1 MNSSPRDFRV
11 LHHPRDGVV
20 AEDKGVVSALRDG
33 WRMMA
38 KKEWVPAPEMGR
50 EEISTR
56 EGENGNQG
64 DSSCWLCRSGSPWGG
79 VVSDSTEIG
88 AAASLGESDSPWL
101 QVRGSGWP
109 GSGALAG
116 GGGGGRIGLSRGAIT
131 SRGPGQSRSWSPG
144 RTGAGDPSKAE
155 VGAGGEK
162 LGGEGDGRICSGS
175 ESSDGPGGPSS
186 SSTSREGKT
195 PTWPPNSPLQ
205 KPSSTPSWVRGSRRI
220 SAPSGKLSS
229 SALCPV

>member
-116 GGGGGRIGLSRGAIT
+116 GGGGGRICREHTISAPDASLGDIPVHSLCPADKTGQVGVTPLQTLSSKGGALTGLSRGAIT
-131 SRGPGQSRSWSPG
+131 SRGPGQSRSWSG
-144 RTGAGDPSKAE
+144 NKNHKSVLRLCF
-155 VGAGGEK
+155 V
-162 LGGEGDGRICSGS
+162 RFCI
-175 ESSDGPGGPSS
+175 
-186 SSTSREGKT
+186 SST
-195 PTWPPNSPLQ
+195 
-205 KPSSTPSWVRGSRRI
+205 
-220 SAPSGKLSS
+220 
-229 SALCPV
+229 